1 MSDTPSR
8 SHVASR
14 VRRRFAF
21 VLVGSALSVLSAS
34 SDAGAG
40 GNCGPEPK
48 APVCHGHATCTADAG
63 WTFDPLPAGTSCT
76 QRNGQSGVCSPNGF
90 CGPPPRTGTVRPAYY
105 VLAVLYSPPGN
116 KSKVTYADGSSA
128 GTTTSTSNMFGAGIT
143 AGVTGNVIATASYQ
157 VSQQSSDSFQ
167 VKKTTS
173 DVIDLTSVTD
183 PLRHGEDRFYLWMNP
198 LLSVTQ
204 AGNGPV
210 LISVQTVNGQ
220 PMDIVDVTADE
231 LTGVVALPAQKQ
243 QKLSGLTKADFSQIV
258 ALDPP
263 AVSGGMD
270 PSRYAFVQT
279 LQLEGPDQAGGDLPG
294 HEVDVSDDTFG
305 TKANSTTTTYKVS
318 IGVSAGFCFLAAS
331 EKAEAIDTLTWAN
344 TSSAGTTYGSNQTAK
359 VDLSTTTVGFYDNID
374 VYEDLVY
381 HTFAFVSQTQGRGF
395 AGTPPS
401 MTGTVMSP
409 SGQPVPDQIVTVT
422 LANGRTQRVFTNARG
437 TYRVFGAPA
446 GATTLAIGGVVSR
459 ATVTPGRPVV
469 QHMRLNV
476 EPQPRPRPTF
486 RR

>member
-1 MSDTPSR
+1 MSDTSSG
-8 SHVASR
+8 SHLASR
-14 VRRRFAF
+14 VRRRFTFA
-21 VLVGSALSVLSAS
+21 LAGSALFVLSAS
-34 SDAGAG
+34 GDAGAG

-63 WTFDPLPAGTSCT
+63 WMFDPLPAGTPCT

-90 CGPPPRTGTVRPAYY
+90 CGPPPRTGTVKPAYY
-105 VLAVLYSPPGN
+105 VLAILYSAPGN

-128 GTTTSTSNMFGAGIT
+128 GTTTATSNMFGAGT
-143 AGVTGNVIATASYQ
+143 TTGVTGNVIATASYQ
-157 VSQQSSDSFQ
+157 ISEQSSNSFQ
-167 VKKTTS
+167 VKKTTT
-173 DVIDLTSVTD
+173 DVLDLTSVAD

-204 AGNGPV
+204 AGGGPV

-231 LTGVVALPAQKQ
+231 LNGVVAMPAQKQ
-243 QKLSGLTKADFSQIV
+243 QKLAGLTKADLSQIA

-263 AVSGGMD
+263 AVGGGMD

-294 HEVDVSDDTFG
+294 HEVDVSDDTLR
-305 TKANSTTTTYKVS
+305 TNANSSTTTYKVS
-318 IGVSAGFCFLAAS
+318 IGVSGGFTFLAAD
-331 EKAEAIDTLTWAN
+331 EKAEMINTLTWAN
-344 TSSAGTTYGSNQTAK
+344 TASVGTVYGTNQTAK

-374 VYEDLVY
+374 IYEDLVY
-381 HTFAFVSQTQGRGF
+381 HTFAFASETQGRGF

-401 MTGTVMSP
+401 VTGTVTSA
-409 SGQPVPDQIVTVT
+409 SGQPVPNQVVTVT
-422 LANGRTQRVFTNARG
+422 LANGRTQRVFTNATG
-437 TYRVFGAPA
+437 TYRVFAAPA
-446 GATTLAIGGVVSR
+446 GPTTLAIGGVVSR
-459 ATVTPGRPVV
+459 AMVTPGRPLV
-469 QHMRLNV
+469 QPLRVNV
-476 EPQPRPRPTF
+476 LPPPGPRPTY